1 MMNNSHEKDINEQI
15 KSVLDSSVDSLD
27 EKTRHE
33 LQNRRASVLNDER
46 GLLSQSKWPVFGGV
60 TAIASIGLLSVFLFI
75 SQPQIQ
81 PLDTNMMTSMDAMLF
96 EADTNI
102 ELYEQYDFYV
112 WLSQQESNG

>member
-1 MMNNSHEKDINEQI
+1 MMNNRREKDINEQI

-27 EKTRHE
+27 AITRRE
-33 LQNRRASVLNDER
+33 LQIRRASVLNDER
-46 GLLSQSKWPVFGGV
+46 RLLSQSKWPVFGGV
-60 TAIASIGLLSVFLFI
+60 TALASIGILSVFLLI

-81 PLDTNMMTSMDAMLF
+81 PPETNMLTSMDAVLF
-96 EADTNI
+96 EADANI